1 MPEAVAVQ
9 ADLLAGL
16 LFLLYPRITE
26 FAVLRIQLLP
36 GEMLHNASTQRVPQ
50 DIGGRSKAVPEK
62 LERKIR
68 NQLRA

>member
-1 MPEAVAVQ
+1 VPEAVAVQ

-26 FAVLRIQLLP
+26 FAVLCIQLLP

-62 LERKIR
+62 IGEK
-68 NQLRA
+68 N